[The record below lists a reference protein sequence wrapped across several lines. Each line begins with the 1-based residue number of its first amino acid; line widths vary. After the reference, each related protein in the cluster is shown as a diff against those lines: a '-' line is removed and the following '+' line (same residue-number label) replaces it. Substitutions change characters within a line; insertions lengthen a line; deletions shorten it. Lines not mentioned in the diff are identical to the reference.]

1 MNTASTPT
9 RSLAFPLVL
18 LVGGGIIYATFFS
31 ANRIAVDG
39 GVPSMALAF
48 WQSFF
53 GAAGLLVVSLIVRD
67 LPRLSAAHLRQ
78 YGFTAIFSFSIPLV
92 ALTFAA
98 PQLPAGL
105 LTLTLTLTPALTYIF
120 AFVARLERFN
130 LWSTGGLVVGLAGV
144 VLIVQPWTWGGL
156 GGDVA
161 GVWFLVALI
170 APLGYAVN
178 NVVVALIRPAETTT
192 LQLSTGVMVFA
203 TVVMFPF
210 MWAIDGFYLFEGA
223 TGAGIGGT
231 VWAGFTD
238 IVIFLVLFEVIHRA
252 GPVFFSQF
260 NYIVPAAGIIWAFI
274 IFQDSFAPIVWAA
287 IAFMAVGLYLAN
299 RGTNQSIRERE
310 FEQASKE

>member
-1 MNTASTPT
+1 MNATSAPP

-53 GAAGLLVVSLIVRD
+53 GAAALLVVSVVARD
-67 LPRLSAAHLRQ
+67 LPRLSGAHLRV

-105 LTLTLTLTPALTYIF
+105 LTLVLTLTPALTYIF
-120 AFVARLERFN
+120 AFIARLERFN

-144 VLIVQPWTWGGL
+144 VLIVRPWAWGGL
-156 GGDVA
+156 GGDVS
-161 GVWFLVALI
+161 GMWFLVALI

-192 LQLSTGVMVFA
+192 LQLSTGVLVFA

-223 TGAGIGGT
+223 TASGISGT

-238 IVIFLVLFEVIHRA
+238 IVIFLVMFQVIHRA

-274 IFQDSFAPIVWAA
+274 LFQDSFPPIVWVA
-287 IAFMAVGLYLAN
+287 IAFMAVGLFLAN
-299 RGTNQSIRERE
+299 RGTNQSIRERNA
-310 FEQASKE
+310 EQVTKG